1 MSRAR
6 SKRIGTSRAKWSR
19 LTSPA
24 ICVRCTRAARSCPS
38 CRKPSGG
45 NGPQLRRNF
54 IHLTASPECQ
64 AARMRFDHLH
74 NRRFEDAGGL
84 LVGLEQRLD
93 LLTEVRLRGVV
104 EKLGAL
110 PWRTDAQR
118 LLEDLWIGF
127 HHTK

>member
-1 MSRAR
+1 VEGTVPNSVEISSISLPHQSAR
-6 SKRIGTSRAKWSR
+6 LLGY
-19 LTSPA
+19 
-24 ICVRCTRAARSCPS
+24 
-38 CRKPSGG
+38 G
-45 NGPQLRRNF
+45 
-54 IHLTASPECQ
+54 
-64 AARMRFDHLH
+64 RFDHLH

-110 PWRTDAQR
+110 PWGTDAQR